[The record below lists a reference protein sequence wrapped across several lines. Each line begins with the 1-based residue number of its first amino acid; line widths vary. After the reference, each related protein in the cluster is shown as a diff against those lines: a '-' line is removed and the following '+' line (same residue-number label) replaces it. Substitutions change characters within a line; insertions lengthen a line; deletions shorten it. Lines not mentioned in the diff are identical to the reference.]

1 MAKQCTHIKPNGDKC
16 KAYALTEG
24 DYCWAHDP
32 DKREARRIASAKGGR
47 AGARPK
53 TPAIVVE
60 IVDDKAD
67 GVDLESFED
76 LRRFCNKMIRSVISK
91 CTTTYLSQND
101 TREIRHWTEL
111 LMKLEALSGGSAKD
125 RLAELEELAA
135 EVQRKRLSG

>member
-1 MAKQCTHIKPNGDKC
+1 MARQCEHIKPNGDKC
-16 KAYALTEG
+16 KAYALTGG

-32 DKREARRIASAKGGR
+32 DKAESRRIASAKGGR

-91 CTTTYLSQND
+91 CTTSYLSQND
-101 TREIRHWTEL
+101 TREIRRWTEL

-125 RLAELEELAA
+125 RIAELEELAA

>member
-1 MAKQCTHIKPNGDKC
+1 MARQCEHIKPNGDKC
-16 KAYALTEG
+16 KAYALTGG

-32 DKREARRIASAKGGR
+32 DKAESRRIASAKGGR
-47 AGARPK
+47 AGARSK

-60 IVDDKAD
+60 IVDDKTD

-76 LRRFCNKMIRSVISK
+76 LRKFSNKMIRSIIDK
-91 CTTTYLSQND
+91 CTTSYLSQND
-101 TREIRHWTEL
+101 TKELRMWIEL
-111 LMKLEALSGGSAKD
+111 LMKIEALSGGSAKD

>member
-1 MAKQCTHIKPNGDKC
+1 MARQCEFIKPNGDKC
-16 KAYALTEG
+16 RAFALTG
-24 DYCWAHDP
+24 VAYCWAHDP
-32 DKREARRIASAKGGR
+32 DKAESRRIASAKGGR

-53 TPAIVVE
+53 TPAIIVE

-67 GVDLESFED
+67 GSDLESFED

-125 RLAELEELAA
+125 RIAELEELAA
-135 EVQRKRLSG
+135 EVQRKRLNG

>member
-1 MAKQCTHIKPNGDKC
+1 MARQCEFVKSNGDRC
-16 KAYALTEG
+16 AAYALTEG

-47 AGARPK
+47 AGARSK